1 MDSYAWTSA
10 AGLAAAIRSKELSP
24 VELMDAVL
32 ARIDA
37 RNPSINA
44 HLSDTVPR
52 VRTCPPVSLRMACS
66 CHAGQAPEGEP

>member
-10 AGLAAAIRSKELSP
+10 AELAAAIRSKELSP
-24 VELMDAVL
+24 VELLDAVL

-44 HLSDTVPR
+44 LAAMTDRRAPRPAARPGSATTVWSKP
-52 VRTCPPVSLRMACS
+52 
-66 CHAGQAPEGEP
+66 